1 MRDCTSIVVQWTAL
15 ECGVRNKRE
24 CRHMREET
32 ALELAVGL
40 LQLPSRVRAL
50 RDAPLPR
57 DVDALL
63 NIVTDEG
70 RALSDAVRKTGLTER
85 TVSDAAS
92 FYIEQVLLHPGADS
106 YRALGASADATNDQL
121 RKNMALLLRWLHP
134 DREANSERA
143 IYAVRITEAWNNI
156 KTAERRSAYDAVR
169 SGVTS
174 TGTTP
179 RGASHAS
186 SATASSPGKDRAAVR
201 PARPKA
207 TLPKMRTRTGSR
219 RTRRR
224 GPLWRILE
232 LLLAKVRRKGRVRR

>member
-1 MRDCTSIVVQWTAL
+1 
-15 ECGVRNKRE
+15 
-24 CRHMREET
+24 MREET

-40 LQLPSRVRAL
+40 LQLPSRVRVL

-70 RALSDAVRKTGLTER
+70 RALADAAHKTGLTER

-106 YRALGASADATNDQL
+106 YRALGAGADATIDQL
-121 RKNMALLLRWLHP
+121 RRNMALLLRWLHP
-134 DREANSERA
+134 DREANSGRA

-156 KTAERRSAYDAVR
+156 KTAERRSAYDATRITSV
-169 SGVTS
+169 S
-174 TGTTP
+174 TGT
-179 RGASHAS
+179 ASRAAS
-186 SATASSPGKDRAAVR
+186 AASNAASGSGDGRATAR

-207 TLPKMRTRTGSR
+207 ATPTLRTGTGR
-219 RTRRR
+219 RMARRR
-224 GPLWRILE
+224 GPLWRIFD
-232 LLLAKVRRKGRVRR
+232 LLLAKIRPKGRA

>member
-1 MRDCTSIVVQWTAL
+1 
-15 ECGVRNKRE
+15 
-24 CRHMREET
+24 MREET

-70 RALSDAVRKTGLTER
+70 RSLADAARKTGLTER

-106 YRALGASADATNDQL
+106 YRALGASADSTNDQL
-121 RKNMALLLRWLHP
+121 RRNMALLLRWLHP
-134 DREANSERA
+134 DREANSGRA
-143 IYAVRITEAWNNI
+143 MYAGRITEAWNNI
-156 KTAERRSAYDAVR
+156 KTAERRSTYDATR
-169 SGVTS
+169 NRAASA
-174 TGTTP
+174 GTAS
-179 RGASHAS
+179 RGASAGS
-186 SATASSPGKDRAAVR
+186 NATPDSDGVRATVR

-207 TLPKMRTRTGSR
+207 TISTSRTGTGR
-219 RTRRR
+219 RMARRR
-224 GPLWRILE
+224 GPLWRIFE
-232 LLLAKVRRKGRVRR
+232 LLLAKVRRKGRA

>member
-1 MRDCTSIVVQWTAL
+1 MRVGGRYWNWRRCRDCTCIVIQWTAP
-15 ECGVRNKRE
+15 EGGVRDKRE

-106 YRALGASADATNDQL
+106 YRALGAGADATNDQL

-143 IYAVRITEAWNNI
+143 MYAVRITEAWNNI
-156 KTAERRSAYDAVR
+156 KTAERRSAYDATR
-169 SGVTS
+169 SSATS
-174 TGTTP
+174 AGTTP
-179 RGASHAS
+179 RGGSHAS
-186 SATASSPGKDRAAVR
+186 SAALR
-201 PARPKA
+201 PARPTA
-207 TLPKMRTRTGSR
+207 SVRMSRTGR
-219 RTRRR
+219 GRGRIRRR
-224 GPLWRILE
+224 GPLWHILQ
-232 LLLAKVRRKGRVRR
+232 LLFAKIRPKGRA